1 MPFDSLYS
9 GCRCIP
15 VTGPLFLKVV
25 AMSFRRKTCF
35 FLLAILFSLVAGC
48 DSGGES
54 PPEEG
59 LRDGE
64 LPLGTVV
71 ARIDGSLFEVT
82 DALALDSGGLT
93 LAATTPD
100 GTLITTGVL
109 GFSGKD
115 TYSVSQ
121 GAGAARIDLPQQ
133 NAGPISFLTN
143 LGGDGVVEVTDV
155 TEESIKGTFQF
166 TAFSEDENSVQV
178 TDGAFHVPLIQGEE
192 AIKERVCDDEI
203 FIVVEEQAELIG
215 GTEALQER
223 IVYPEFAETAGIEGR
238 VFVQVIIGPHG
249 EVFDSQVTRG
259 VHPLLDTEAA
269 RLGYTS
275 SFRPARQRDE
285 AVCFQES
292 LPVTFQLR

>member
-1 MPFDSLYS
+1 M
-9 GCRCIP
+9 
-15 VTGPLFLKVV
+15 
-25 AMSFRRKTCF
+25 AFRRWTCF
-35 FLLAILFSLVAGC
+35 FLLSTLFVLATGC
-48 DSGGES
+48 DSGGGEPS
-54 PPEEG
+54 SEEV
-59 LRDGE
+59 LNDGE
-64 LPLGTVV
+64 LALGTVV
-71 ARIDGSLFEVT
+71 ARIDDSPFEAT
-82 DALALDSGGLT
+82 GALALDSGGLT

-143 LGGDGVVEVTDV
+143 LGGDGAVEVTDV

-166 TAFSEDENSVQV
+166 TAFGEDENSVQV
-178 TDGAFHVPLIQGEE
+178 TDGAFHVPRIEGVE

-203 FIVVEEQAELIG
+203 FIVAQERPELIG
-215 GTEALQER
+215 GAEALQER
-223 IVYPEFAETAGIEGR
+223 IVYPEFAEEAGIEGR
-238 VFVQVIIGPHG
+238 VFVQVIIGPQG
-249 EVFDSQVTRG
+249 EVFDAQVTQG
-259 VHPLLDTEAA
+259 VHPLLDPEAA

-275 SFRPARQRDE
+275 SFRPARQRGE